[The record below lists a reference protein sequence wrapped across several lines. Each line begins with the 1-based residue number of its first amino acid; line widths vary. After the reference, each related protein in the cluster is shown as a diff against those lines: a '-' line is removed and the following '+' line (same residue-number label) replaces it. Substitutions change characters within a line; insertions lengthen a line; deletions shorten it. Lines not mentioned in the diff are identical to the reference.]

1 MAREVW
7 KPKSLSPYLAM
18 GAADIDTVLKRKQT
32 LAEGANE
39 LWKHA
44 QVSHTISTN
53 SLSKECVAQVLLIP
67 GLIYGVI

>member
-1 MAREVW
+1 MASEVW

-39 LWKHA
+39 LWKHR
-44 QVSHTISTN
+44 QFSHIISTN
-53 SLSKECVAQVLLIP
+53 SLSKE
-67 GLIYGVI
+67 